1 MNNPNNSNRLVIN
14 LDGGLDDLDDDDITL
29 PSLPAQTVPIVD
41 ASDSVASSNTEKS
54 DAEKSDAE
62 KSNTADIALGTPIVE
77 IEKQSSSEN
86 TLESTVETATGAVNT
101 NKAALPSQPTTTI
114 PTMPLQ
120 DHLGDRPS
128 ATSATS
134 DTSAINKAQT
144 EIQQLSAAT

>member
-1 MNNPNNSNRLVIN
+1 MNNPNNSNRVVIN

-41 ASDSVASSNTEKS
+41 ASDSVASSNTEQ
-54 DAEKSDAE
+54 SDAE
-62 KSNTADIALGTPIVE
+62 KSNTADMALGTPIVE

-86 TLESTVETATGAVNT
+86 TLEATANT
-101 NKAALPSQPTTTI
+101 NTNAVPSQPTTTI

-134 DTSAINKAQT
+134 DTSAINKPQT
-144 EIQQLSAAT
+144 EIQQLSAAPE